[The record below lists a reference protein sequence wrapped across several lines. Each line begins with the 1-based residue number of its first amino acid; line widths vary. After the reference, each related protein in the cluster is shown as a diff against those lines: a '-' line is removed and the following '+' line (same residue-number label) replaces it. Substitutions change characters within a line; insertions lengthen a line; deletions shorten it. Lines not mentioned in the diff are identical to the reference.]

1 MKFRRSFS
9 LLEHFTKAKNL
20 PTPSRVS
27 GGGLRTAYYSHPD
40 QVEVIDGK
48 RVNGTR
54 AATNQKN

>member
-1 MKFRRSFS
+1 MKRRRSFA
-9 LLEHFTKAKNL
+9 LLERFTKAKDL

-40 QVEVIDGK
+40 QVEVIEGN

-54 AATNQKN
+54 GATHSHD